1 MSDSTETTTPQD
13 ISHSATRAPAWVWQG
28 PGEPEALEQ
37 LEVDIGAPGDDEVLV
52 ATRAI
57 GLNPVDWKFMAMD
70 SELWQAGQ
78 IPGVDASGEV
88 IACGANVRHVSPGD
102 RIAVHTTLAGPG
114 TFSKRLRVPA
124 RAVMRL
130 PVTLGFND
138 AAAFPCPALTAWLA
152 IDKLPVKAGRRLLI
166 TGASGS
172 VGRWLIQLARQR
184 DFHVIAA
191 ASEKRHADLKALGAD
206 ETLTDAEQLDAPV
219 YAVIDTVN
227 GDHARKMTRHLGAN
241 GHIVCIQDRLEQA
254 AAPAFDRA
262 ISQHEVALGALHW
275 AGDDEDWARLVAAGE
290 GLLEAIADGSLN
302 QPAPCI
308 EPFTALPDCLAEL
321 KSGERRAL
329 KFVITANE

>member
-37 LEVDIGAPGDDEVLV
+37 SEVDIGAPGDDEVLV

-88 IACGANVRHVSPGD
+88 IACGANVSHVSPGD

-152 IDKLPVKAGRRLLI
+152 IDKLPVKAG
-166 TGASGS
+166 
-172 VGRWLIQLARQR
+172 
-184 DFHVIAA
+184 
-191 ASEKRHADLKALGAD
+191 
-206 ETLTDAEQLDAPV
+206 
-219 YAVIDTVN
+219 
-227 GDHARKMTRHLGAN
+227 
-241 GHIVCIQDRLEQA
+241 
-254 AAPAFDRA
+254 
-262 ISQHEVALGALHW
+262 
-275 AGDDEDWARLVAAGE
+275 
-290 GLLEAIADGSLN
+290 
-302 QPAPCI
+302 
-308 EPFTALPDCLAEL
+308 
-321 KSGERRAL
+321 
-329 KFVITANE
+329 